1 MEECDQEEWS
11 VFDKFGVMTSCLA
24 IDHLEVDGPTSL
36 IAVTKVSLR
45 GKNTLSNAKTEECD
59 QKYWSVCKNFDMILY
74 CSATYFLK
82 VCARFSSNVA
92 TKASFRDKR
101 SLKV

>member
-24 IDHLEVDGPTSL
+24 TDHLEVDGPTSL

-45 GKNTLSNAKTEECD
+45 GKNTLSNAKT
-59 QKYWSVCKNFDMILY
+59 
-74 CSATYFLK
+74 LK
-82 VCARFSSNVA
+82 C
-92 TKASFRDKR
+92 
-101 SLKV
+101 LP